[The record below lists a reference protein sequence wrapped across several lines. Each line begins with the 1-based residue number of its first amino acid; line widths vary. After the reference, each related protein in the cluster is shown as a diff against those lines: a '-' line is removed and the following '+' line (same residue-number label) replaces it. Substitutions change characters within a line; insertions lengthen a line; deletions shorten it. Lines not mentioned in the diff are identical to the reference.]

1 MKITKIKIR
10 NILGVSEAELDGRSV
25 ELQGGNGTGKTSI
38 IDAIRLA
45 LTNTVKRDVVIKK
58 GATEGEVLIE
68 TNSGL
73 SILRKKRAEQS
84 DYKRIAEGNKVVASP
99 EKYLSDLFTTLQL
112 DPVEFTRMTPK
123 EQNRAILNLIHFDW
137 DLKWIEE
144 KFGEIPKGVN
154 YDQHILAVLSEIQA
168 ENGYY
173 YQSRQNLNRD
183 IRNKR
188 DAVAEIAK
196 TIPENYQSD
205 MWRKFPFSE
214 KYAELNR
221 IKDENSK
228 TERAKA
234 FASAYTSRLAAAKA
248 TRDEAVQLEKDLI
261 ADERGELQRKIE
273 RLRAEIKAAE
283 DKITGLDGRLADKVK
298 IADAEYNAAIA
309 KINSDNKLAQE
320 YAGKQITPTEELEAE
335 LSHAQSMQRHINEY
349 DRMRNMQAEIE
360 AWQEKSEQI
369 TEKIELARSLPGEI
383 LQKAKLPLAGLTVEN
398 GIPLINGLP
407 VSNLSEG
414 EQLDLCVDVA
424 LSKPGGLQI
433 ILIDGIEKLSAQNRE
448 RMYEKCRENGLQ
460 FIATRTTDADEL
472 EVVYL

>member
-1 MKITKIKIR
+1 
-10 NILGVSEAELDGRSV
+10 
-25 ELQGGNGTGKTSI
+25 
-38 IDAIRLA
+38 
-45 LTNTVKRDVVIKK
+45 
-58 GATEGEVLIE
+58 
-68 TNSGL
+68 
-73 SILRKKRAEQS
+73 
-84 DYKRIAEGNKVVASP
+84 
-99 EKYLSDLFTTLQL
+99 LFTTLQL

-123 EQNRAILNLIHFDW
+123 EQNRAILNLIQFDW

-188 DAVAEIAK
+188 DAIAEIAK

-205 MWRKFPFSE
+205 TWRKFPFSE

-221 IKDENSK
+221 IKDDNNK
-228 TERAKA
+228 IERAKA
-234 FASAYTSRLAAAKA
+234 FAAAYTAKLAAAKSA
-248 TRDEAVQLEKDLI
+248 RDESIQLEKDLI
-261 ADERGELQRKIE
+261 ADERNELTRKIE
-273 RLRAEIKAAE
+273 RLKAEIKAAE
-283 DKITGLDGRLADKVK
+283 DKINGLDERLADKVK
-298 IADAEYNAAIA
+298 IADAEYAAAVA
-309 KINSDNKLAQE
+309 KINSENKLAEQ
-320 YAGKQITPTEELEAE
+320 YANKEIIPTAELETE
-335 LSHAQSMQRHINEY
+335 IEYAQSMARHINEY
-349 DRMRNMQAEIE
+349 DRMKALKTEIE
-360 AWQEKSEQI
+360 AWQAQSDEI
-369 TEKIELARSLPGEI
+369 TRKIELARNLPGEI
-383 LQKAKLPLAGLTVEN
+383 LKTAKLPLAGLTVEN

-448 RMYEKCRENGLQ
+448 RMYEKCKANGLQ

>member
-1 MKITKIKIR
+1 MKITKIKIS
-10 NILGVSEAELDGRSV
+10 NILGISEAELDGRSV

-73 SILRKKRAEQS
+73 SILRKKRTEQT

-99 EKYLSDLFTTLQL
+99 EKYLSDLFTSLQL

-123 EQNRAILNLIHFDW
+123 EQNRAILNLIQFDW

-188 DAVAEIAK
+188 DAIAEIAK
-196 TIPENYQSD
+196 TIPENYQSAN
-205 MWRKFPFSE
+205 WRNFPFSE

-221 IKDENSK
+221 IKDDNNK
-228 TERAKA
+228 IERAKA
-234 FASAYTSRLAAAKA
+234 FASAYQAKLNAAKS

-261 ADERGELQRKIE
+261 NDEKNNLVVKIE
-273 RLRAEIKAAE
+273 RLKAEIKNAE
-283 DKITGLDGRLADKVK
+283 DKIVNIEASLVDKIK
-298 IADAEYNAAIA
+298 IADAEYSATIEKIKKENAIA
-309 KINSDNKLAQE
+309 EEYTNKE
-320 YAGKQITPTEELEAE
+320 IVKTDKLEAE
-335 LSHAQSMQRHINEY
+335 IEYAQSMALHINEY
-349 DRMRNMQAEIE
+349 DRMKALQVEVE

-369 TEKIELARSLPGEI
+369 TEKIELARNLPGEI
-383 LQKAKLPLAGLTVEN
+383 LKTAELPLAGLTVEN
-398 GIPLINGLP
+398 GVPLINGLP

-433 ILIDGIEKLSAQNRE
+433 ILIDGIEKLSAQNRD
-448 RMYEKCRENGLQ
+448 RMYKKCRENGLQ

>member
-84 DYKRIAEGNKVVASP
+84 DYKRIAEGNKVISSP

-123 EQNRAILNLIHFDW
+123 EQNRAILNLIQFDW

-188 DAVAEIAK
+188 DAIAEIAK
-196 TIPENYQSD
+196 TIPENYQSAT
-205 MWRKFPFSE
+205 WRNFPFSE

-221 IKDENSK
+221 IKDDNNK

-234 FASAYTSRLAAAKA
+234 FAAAYTAKLAAAKSS
-248 TRDEAVQLEKDLI
+248 RDESVQLEKDLI
-261 ADERGELQRKIE
+261 ADERNELTRKIE
-273 RLRAEIKAAE
+273 RLKAEIKAAE
-283 DKITGLDGRLADKVK
+283 DKIGGLDIRLADKVK
-298 IADAEYNAAIA
+298 IADAEYSAAVA
-309 KINSDNKLAQE
+309 KINSENKLAEQ
-320 YAGKQITPTEELEAE
+320 YADKEIIPTAELEAE
-335 LSHAQSMQRHINEY
+335 IEYAQGMARHINEY
-349 DRMRNMQAEIE
+349 DRMKALQTEIE

-383 LQKAKLPLAGLTVEN
+383 LQKAKLPLENLTVEN
-398 GIPLINGLP
+398 GVPLINGLP

-433 ILIDGIEKLSAQNRE
+433 ILIDGIEKLSAQNRD
-448 RMYEKCRENGLQ
+448 RIYKKCRETGLQ
-460 FIATRTTDADEL
+460 FIATRTTDSDEL